1 MVMCTLKLP
10 PTYIFNIYIRV
21 IGVHTTH
28 SLVHYTLCILYYI
41 MCVEQIGKR
50 GISFSG
56 SQYGSCS
63 TTYNTLPVTKV
74 VYN

>member
-1 MVMCTLKLP
+1 MRDVHSTIYK
-10 PTYIFNIYIRV
+10 IYIAV
-21 IGVHTTH
+21 STITH
-28 SLVHYTLCILYYI
+28 IKIYIIYNKYYLLFIYYNILY
-41 MCVEQIGKR
+41 VEQIGKR

>member
-1 MVMCTLKLP
+1 MRDVHSTIYK
-10 PTYIFNIYIRV
+10 IYIAV
-21 IGVHTTH
+21 SITH
-28 SLVHYTLCILYYI
+28 IKIYIYIIIILPIIIYIYIYILY
-41 MCVEQIGKR
+41 VEQIGKR

>member
-1 MVMCTLKLP
+1 MIYNHKYYKCNIIDRIVKL
-10 PTYIFNIYIRV
+10 R
-21 IGVHTTH
+21 
-28 SLVHYTLCILYYI
+28 
-41 MCVEQIGKR
+41 M
-50 GISFSG
+50 SFSG

>member
-1 MVMCTLKLP
+1 MLILFSKYKILCK
-10 PTYIFNIYIRV
+10 I
-21 IGVHTTH
+21 HTTQI
-28 SLVHYTLCILYYI
+28 LVKTVQSKCVGVQKHIFILLN
-41 MCVEQIGKR
+41 EQIDKR